1 MVVTN
6 EITLRDFEPWAG
18 AVSRYETLTAS
29 QLDQLTFI
37 LEDLYPDGCTETQI
51 NDVLWF
57 EEEWIAEC
65 LGFHSWEE
73 LEEANED
80 E

>member
-1 MVVTN
+1 MQVTK
-6 EITLRDFEPWAG
+6 EITLRDFEPWSG
-18 AVSRYETLTAS
+18 AVSRYETLTPS

-37 LEDLYPDGCTETQI
+37 LEDLYPDGCTEVQI
-51 NDVLWF
+51 NDILWF

-65 LGFHSWEE
+65 LGFDSWEE
-73 LEEANED
+73 LEEANAD